1 MIIHCKTFIYTVYK
15 SINKSSSRV
24 DCRERW
30 EANVDGEII
39 RSEEKSGEK
48 QPVLLRAQWRRI
60 SLLRSLSASDD
71 GAPAS
76 LLHWRSDPPSSRCS
90 SQCVCVLA
98 RARVC
103 AEREAKVQ
111 RFCLIWLVLSAFEVP
126 VRKTWCVVHI
136 SAPWTSPSELARPS
150 SPDARDL
157 SRVLNS
163 RQAEKRTGGLCRV
176 GRSSAHKVSFLM

>member
-1 MIIHCKTFIYTVYK
+1 MIIHCKTYIYIYK

-90 SQCVCVLA
+90 SQCVCV

-103 AEREAKVQ
+103 RKRGKGAAILLDLTCPQCLWGPCEENLVRGPHFSTLDIALGTCTSQQPWCQGSVQGAE
-111 RFCLIWLVLSAFEVP
+111 L
-126 VRKTWCVVHI
+126 
-136 SAPWTSPSELARPS
+136 PS
-150 SPDARDL
+150 SGKENWGIMQ
-157 SRVLNS
+157 SG
-163 RQAEKRTGGLCRV
+163 EK
-176 GRSSAHKVSFLM
+176 

>member
-1 MIIHCKTFIYTVYK
+1 MIIHCKTYIYIYK

-90 SQCVCVLA
+90 SQCVCVRA
-98 RARVC
+98 RACVQKERQRCSDFAWFDLSSVPLRSLWGKPGAWSTFQHSGHRPRNLHVPAALMPGIC
-103 AEREAKVQ
+103 PGCWTPVKRKRELGDYAEWGE
-111 RFCLIWLVLSAFEVP
+111 
-126 VRKTWCVVHI
+126 VVHTR
-136 SAPWTSPSELARPS
+136 S
-150 SPDARDL
+150 L
-157 SRVLNS
+157 S
-163 RQAEKRTGGLCRV
+163 
-176 GRSSAHKVSFLM
+176 